1 MMRGGQNMK
10 PYSAIWTLWGIWI
23 FVLAGVLYAESHNI
37 GSGDPEVTIW
47 KSAGYEVPLVSNRAP
62 EFHLRA
68 MDGSDV
74 NASLQDRIV
83 ILHFW
88 ATFCAPCRAEM
99 HELDQLQKHFK
110 RENLLIVAIS
120 IDGHDGAVKN
130 FMEREKLHD
139 ILIVRDP
146 STALRDSYA
155 IDAIPMSYVIVDGR
169 IRARIRGTGNWEPKF
184 WKAMMDRF
192 LNIS

>member
-1 MMRGGQNMK
+1 MRGGQKMK
-10 PYSAIWTLWGIWI
+10 PCSAIGTLWGISI
-23 FVLAGVLYAESHNI
+23 LVFAGVLFAESGNVE
-37 GSGDPEVTIW
+37 SGDPETTMW
-47 KSAGYEVPLVSNRAP
+47 KNAGYEVPLVVKRAP
-62 EFHLRA
+62 DVHLRG

-120 IDGHDGAVKN
+120 IDSHDGAVKN
-130 FMEREKLHD
+130 FMEREKLRD

-169 IRARIRGTGNWEPKF
+169 IRARIRGTGNWAPKF
-184 WKAMMDRF
+184 WKAMLDRF